1 IESIA
6 QFNAWVEFKIMIRA
20 LSKNDS
26 DFIYIYSVYEG
37 KNYSE
42 NKVETYYLASCSTY
56 QGLIAY
62 RESEVYNIEILADN
76 YVSLTTVDLSA
87 GLNDRM
93 HPILYDFLKNDW
105 ETYEGI
111 VEGQLEP
118 WLEFQKELG
127 HRP

>member
-1 IESIA
+1 MA
-6 QFNAWVEFKIMIRA
+6 QFNTWVEFKIMIRA

-26 DFIYIYSVYEG
+26 DFIYIYSVYES

-42 NKVETYYLASCSTY
+42 NKVETYYLASCSNY
-56 QGLIAY
+56 QGLMAY

-105 ETYEGI
+105 DAYEGI
-111 VEGQLEP
+111 VEGQLKP

>member
-1 IESIA
+1 
-6 QFNAWVEFKIMIRA
+6 MIRA

-62 RESEVYNIEILADN
+62 KESEVYNIEVLADN
-76 YVSLTTVDLSA
+76 YVNLTTVDLSA

-93 HPILYDFLKNDW
+93 HPILYDFLKSDW

>member
-1 IESIA
+1 
-6 QFNAWVEFKIMIRA
+6 MIRA
-20 LSKNDS
+20 LSKNDI

-56 QGLIAY
+56 QGLIVY
-62 RESEVYNIEILADN
+62 RENEVYNIEVLEDS
-76 YVSLTTVDLSA
+76 YLDLTTGDLSV
-87 GLNDRM
+87 GLNDSM

-118 WLEFQKELG
+118 WLEFQKKLG

>member
-1 IESIA
+1 
-6 QFNAWVEFKIMIRA
+6 MIRA
-20 LSKNDS
+20 LSKNDT

-56 QGLIAY
+56 QGLIAH
-62 RESEVYNIEILADN
+62 RESEVYNIEVLADN

-93 HPILYDFLKNDW
+93 HPILCDFLKNDW